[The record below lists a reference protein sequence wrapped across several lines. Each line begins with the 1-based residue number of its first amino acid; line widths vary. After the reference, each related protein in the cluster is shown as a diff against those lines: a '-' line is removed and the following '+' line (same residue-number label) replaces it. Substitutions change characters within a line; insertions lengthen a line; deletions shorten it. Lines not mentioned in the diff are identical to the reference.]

1 MLTLRAL
8 LAKVALALLS
18 TISCR
23 LFFFQTHEPK
33 TLLKRA
39 IGAWPNDGV
48 RSAMGPGVRNSAE
61 HSHKARVSEAP
72 SILHASPSP
81 CAFPRES
88 RGLLME
94 RKRWDREK
102 ESQRNG
108 MSDYNSEERELP
120 CSCGIVVVQKC
131 AFPMAGFSCCA
142 RLFTSKIHISTH
154 LKKKCDV
161 CCTYACMILS

>member
-81 CAFPRES
+81 CVLFPGAS
-88 RGLLME
+88 LLME

-120 CSCGIVVVQKC
+120 CSCGIIVVQKC

-142 RLFTSKIHISTH
+142 RFFTSKVHISTH
-154 LKKKCDV
+154 LKKNV
-161 CCTYACMILS
+161 MSAVFTRA